1 MVTYPDWVR
10 VIMRGSEEGVYA
22 QALMAVDLLISRH
35 GRAAAIDYFRLFT
48 ESEDRLAN
56 FQSAF
61 GEELPAFDRAFRE
74 HLARTLR

>member
-1 MVTYPDWVR
+1 
-10 VIMRGSEEGVYA
+10 
-22 QALMAVDLLISRH
+22 MAVDLLISRH
-35 GRAAAIDYFRLFT
+35 GRAAVIDYFRRFA